1 MEQSEYRRLKTRL
14 TTKQNKLK
22 AALAAA
28 ADVRR
33 TGEVEDILRARDAVL
48 LAAQAVVTEA
58 NSAQVMF
65 DEQGY
70 PDSWANWDRAK
81 ADAELQLRHR
91 GIAT

>member
-22 AALAAA
+22 AALTA
-28 ADVRR
+28 ADVARR
-33 TGEVEDILRARDAVL
+33 MGEVEDILKARDAVI
-48 LAAQAVVTEA
+48 LAAHAVVAEA
-58 NSAQVMF
+58 TSAQVMF
-65 DEQGY
+65 DERGY
-70 PDSWANWDRAK
+70 PDSWANGDRAK